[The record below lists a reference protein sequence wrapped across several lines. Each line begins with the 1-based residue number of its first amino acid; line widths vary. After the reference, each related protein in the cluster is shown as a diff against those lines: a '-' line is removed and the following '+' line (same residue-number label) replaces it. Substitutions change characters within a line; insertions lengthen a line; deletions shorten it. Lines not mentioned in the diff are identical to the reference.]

1 MAARG
6 AAREHPR
13 ALPGP
18 TPRAPRKTP
27 RERRQPTKT
36 GRASPAN
43 LRNSL
48 YIQYVWEF
56 TPPPPSERAGT
67 HSHILKNAFLPL
79 VFLSFPY
86 KTIKNLILYTI
97 GRPLATVHPFA
108 CFFITFP
115 PVRALSANP
124 LSEAT
129 FAKRCTLKRDI
140 GRDTA
145 RMQTDAESGKRRRR
159 HTHTLKR
166 RMPTAQRTNKEHRKK
181 CGRRKPTR
189 HTSVVQLRGAA
200 RARAPFLKYKKLR
213 SHFGGLGSRRL
224 SG

>member
-79 VFLSFPY
+79 VFLSFSY

-97 GRPLATVHPFA
+97 GRPLVTVHPFA

-159 HTHTLKR
+159 HTHIEKKNADS
-166 RMPTAQRTNKEHRKK
+166 PAHEQRTHPKMRTTKTNAQHMS
-181 CGRRKPTR
+181 GSTARRR
-189 HTSVVQLRGAA
+189 A
-200 RARAPFLKYKKLR
+200 RARPFLNIK
-213 SHFGGLGSRRL
+213 SCGAILGA
-224 SG
+224 

>member
-6 AAREHPR
+6 GAREHPR

-43 LRNSL
+43 LTNSL
-48 YIQYVWEF
+48 YIPYVWEF

-67 HSHILKNAFLPL
+67 YSHILKNAFLPL
-79 VFLSFPY
+79 VFLSFSY

-145 RMQTDAESGKRRRR
+145 RMHFQTDAENGKRRRR
-159 HTHTLKR
+159 HPH
-166 RMPTAQRTNKEHRKK
+166 
-181 CGRRKPTR
+181 
-189 HTSVVQLRGAA
+189 
-200 RARAPFLKYKKLR
+200 
-213 SHFGGLGSRRL
+213 
-224 SG
+224 